1 MTAQSFSSCFLFRV
15 RLHFEFAVISLM
27 LLHCPRVIHAG
38 MECLRVSALLSRVI
52 ALVIGRTPP
61 KPETIVAPFSWTWS
75 VARHHAMKA
84 WKIVY
89 YIGIYTFWHMYI
101 ISYVWVCV
109 YLSHIHSHTHRH
121 VYFVC
126 GMWVCIYFCLLS
138 SWGQF
143 QEAQRHRNPLTLAH
157 FAR

>member
-1 MTAQSFSSCFLFRV
+1 MYRLFNALHNSIRISWDFLVVVVQHPHMQHLNHCTVIQQLLPLPCRV
-15 RLHFEFAVISLM
+15 HFEFAVISLM

-101 ISYVWVCV
+101 ISYVWVCI
-109 YLSHIHSHTHRH
+109 YLSHIHSHTH
-121 VYFVC
+121 
-126 GMWVCIYFCLLS
+126 
-138 SWGQF
+138 
-143 QEAQRHRNPLTLAH
+143 T
-157 FAR
+157 